1 MDHASKNNL
10 VHKKEFIVTANTINS
25 LQTGIISG
33 ELPLSRLVKILAAK
47 LINSSRKF
55 GSIVFVKLI
64 C

>member
-1 MDHASKNNL
+1 L
-10 VHKKEFIVTANTINS
+10 YTKKEFIVTANTINS
-25 LQTGIISG
+25 LQTSIISG
-33 ELPLSRLVKILAAK
+33 ELPLNRLVKDIGRK